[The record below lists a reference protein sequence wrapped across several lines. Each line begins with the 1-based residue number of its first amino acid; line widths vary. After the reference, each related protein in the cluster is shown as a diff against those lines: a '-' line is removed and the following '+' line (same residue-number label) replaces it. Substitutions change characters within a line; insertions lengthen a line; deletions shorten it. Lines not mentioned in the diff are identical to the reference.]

1 MPGLSRRPL
10 KRVNLQIMKNGFNWL
25 TVLVMFV
32 VGILLIIWHA
42 RLDVL
47 NWIIMAVGISLILPG
62 LYDFV
67 IALRSSGGSEK
78 SQAIRQMSGSTMIVA
93 VGAIALGVW
102 MLISPSFFVGVMA
115 YAFGAILVFLG
126 IYHIAIVAYL
136 SRPLSLPGFLYII
149 PGLLIIAG
157 LVILLSSVRTIQSV
171 VVLIMGISLVASSIN
186 SLLEYTSAKP
196 R

>member
-1 MPGLSRRPL
+1 
-10 KRVNLQIMKNGFNWL
+10 MKNGFNWL

-149 PGLLIIAG
+149 PVLLIIAG
-157 LVILLSSVRTIQSV
+157 LIILLSSVRTIQSV